1 MNDTTN
7 MTTCAPYNLSCMTTD
22 QAYYVLMDY
31 IFPDFY
37 EWIFISLFL
46 LVFIFGIVGNILV
59 FYAVW
64 SNVQLRNATN
74 FFLVNLSIADFMV
87 LLICLPPTVIH
98 DVAQTWFLGEILCK
112 LISYLQV
119 SISLFSNLMV
129 TSNPFYH
136 KTCGLYS
143 TTPYFYRIPHN
154 SLKTGIF

>member
-64 SNVQLRNATN
+64 SNVHLRNATN

-119 SISLFSNLMV
+119 SISLCFQ
-129 TSNPFYH
+129 
-136 KTCGLYS
+136 K
-143 TTPYFYRIPHN
+143 
-154 SLKTGIF
+154 

>member
-7 MTTCAPYNLSCMTTD
+7 MTACAPYNLSCMTTD

>member
-1 MNDTTN
+1 
-7 MTTCAPYNLSCMTTD
+7 MTTD

-129 TSNPFYH
+129 TSNPYGFILTAVE
-136 KTCGLYS
+136 KQV
-143 TTPYFYRIPHN
+143 I
-154 SLKTGIF
+154 LKPTFNLLIKIDNFPQEVQFNWLHAVDNCCKI

>member
-1 MNDTTN
+1 MK
-7 MTTCAPYNLSCMTTD
+7 
-22 QAYYVLMDY
+22 
-31 IFPDFY
+31 FPDFY

-129 TSNPFYH
+129 FTIMSIKLIYKNGKHMFLVF
-136 KTCGLYS
+136 KITQD
-143 TTPYFYRIPHN
+143 N
-154 SLKTGIF
+154 

>member
-7 MTTCAPYNLSCMTTD
+7 MTACAPYNLSCMTTD

-87 LLICLPPTVIH
+87 LFICLPPTVIH

>member
-64 SNVQLRNATN
+64 SNVHLRNATN

-119 SISLFSNLMV
+119 SISLCF
-129 TSNPFYH
+129 P
-136 KTCGLYS
+136 K
-143 TTPYFYRIPHN
+143 
-154 SLKTGIF
+154 